1 MKPEE
6 KGPVHNIT
14 PNGSTALTIHPIPRD
29 LLLQSVSH
37 SSLIYPPFITPSHP
51 FALDSC
57 EGPVEPPSASL
68 PPPLIIPLPYSAPD
82 SGEGGAPTT
91 PDGFLTPL
99 STTLTYVK
107 SQAARDLPEEIA
119 LSGESTEEPCCPCCS
134 YCVIL

>member
-14 PNGSTALTIHPIPRD
+14 PNGSTALTIHPIPTE

-37 SSLIYPPFITPSHP
+37 SSLIHPPFITPSHP
-51 FALDSC
+51 FALDSG
-57 EGPVEPPSASL
+57 EGEVEPPSASL
-68 PPPLIIPLPYSAPD
+68 PPPLIIPLPNSAPD
-82 SGEGGAPTT
+82 SGKGGAPST

-119 LSGESTEEPCCPCCS
+119 LSGESTEEPCCS